1 MQCRSSRAVE
11 TGRFADGGSVTLRAG
26 NPIVQQERTVASN
39 LSAIFNRVSSKPV
52 IPKIAAWKAATL
64 ATGLGIAML
73 AYPAHAALTSG
84 GDTVHGLYEALLG
97 TMKSGRSLGQSGRFA
112 RLEPVIRRS
121 FDIPT
126 MARLSV
132 GSSWVTLS
140 EAQRQQV
147 IESFGRY
154 ISAIYADR
162 FDSYAGQKLQV
173 TGEQPAAAGLIV
185 KSQIIKAN
193 GEPVNVDYMM
203 RRNGDTW
210 LISDIYLDGAISEV
224 ATRRSEFGAILKSEG
239 IDGLI
244 AALNRKANV
253 LTASTQGLSR
263 TNPGTEVAGVLAGEP
278 TTGSRIGLPPA
289 ASHQRPAKPKSHRVS
304 KNRHS
309 SPVHL
314 ALNAARTNR
323 NNLKMTKLK

>member
-1 MQCRSSRAVE
+1 
-11 TGRFADGGSVTLRAG
+11 
-26 NPIVQQERTVASN
+26 VASN
-39 LSAIFNRVSSKPV
+39 LSAIFNRVASKPV
-52 IPKIAAWKAATL
+52 IPKTPAWKAAAL
-64 ATGLGIAML
+64 ATGLGIATL
-73 AYPAHAALTSG
+73 AYPAHAAPATG
-84 GDTVHGLYEALLG
+84 GDTVQGLYDALLG

-112 RLEPVIRRS
+112 RLEPVIRRT

-140 EAQRQQV
+140 EARRQQV

-185 KSQIIKAN
+185 KSHIIKAN

-244 AALNRKANV
+244 DALNRKANI
-253 LTASTQGLSR
+253 LNASTQGLSR
-263 TNPGTEVAGVLAGEP
+263 TNPGTEVAGVLAREP
-278 TTGSRIGLPPA
+278 TTEPRVRSPRPPA
-289 ASHQRPAKPKSHRVS
+289 ASHRRTARLKSLRVS

-309 SPVHL
+309 PPVSL
-314 ALNAARTNR
+314 ALNGARTNR
-323 NNLKMTKLK
+323 TMSK

>member
-1 MQCRSSRAVE
+1 
-11 TGRFADGGSVTLRAG
+11 
-26 NPIVQQERTVASN
+26 VASN
-39 LSAIFNRVSSKPV
+39 LSAISKRVSSKPV
-52 IPKIAAWKAATL
+52 IQKTAAWKTAAL
-64 ATGLGIAML
+64 AAGLGIAML
-73 AYPAHAALTSG
+73 AYPAHAVPVSG
-84 GDTVHGLYEALLG
+84 GDTVQGLYDMLLG

-112 RLEPVIRRS
+112 RLEPVIRRT

-132 GSSWVTLS
+132 GSSWATLS

-173 TGEQPAAAGLIV
+173 TEEQPAAAGLMV

-224 ATRRSEFGAILKSEG
+224 ATRRSEFGAILKNEG

-244 AALNRKANV
+244 AALDRKANI
-253 LTASTQGLSR
+253 LNASTQGLSR
-263 TNPGTEVAGVLAGEP
+263 TNPGTEVASVLAREP
-278 TTGSRIGLPPA
+278 TTGPRVRTRVPSA
-289 ASHQRPAKPKSHRVS
+289 ASHQRTAGLKNLRVS
-304 KNRHS
+304 KNKHS
-309 SPVHL
+309 PPVSL
-314 ALNAARTNR
+314 ALNGARTNR
-323 NNLKMTKLK
+323 TISK

>member
-1 MQCRSSRAVE
+1 
-11 TGRFADGGSVTLRAG
+11 
-26 NPIVQQERTVASN
+26 
-39 LSAIFNRVSSKPV
+39 
-52 IPKIAAWKAATL
+52 
-64 ATGLGIAML
+64 
-73 AYPAHAALTSG
+73 
-84 GDTVHGLYEALLG
+84 
-97 TMKSGRSLGQSGRFA
+97 MKSGRSLGQSGRFA
-112 RLEPVIRRS
+112 RLEPVIRRT
-121 FDIPT
+121 FDIAT

-132 GSSWVTLS
+132 GSSWAMLS

-162 FDSYAGQKLQV
+162 FDSYARQKLQV
-173 TGEQPAAAGLIV
+173 TGEQPAAGGMMV

-193 GEPVNVDYMM
+193 GEPVNVDYMT

-224 ATRRSEFGAILKSEG
+224 TTRRSEFAAILKNEG

-253 LTASTQGLSR
+253 LDASSQGLSR
-263 TNPGTEVAGVLAGEP
+263 TNPGAEVASVLARE
-278 TTGSRIGLPPA
+278 PA
-289 ASHQRPAKPKSHRVS
+289 AGLRVRSRVPSAASRQRTAELKKPRVS

-309 SPVHL
+309 PPVSL
-314 ALNAARTNR
+314 ALNGARTNR
-323 NNLKMTKLK
+323 ATSK